1 MEINPEVRARI
12 IDAAE
17 RLYAEANREQLPTV
31 DQVRRAARADMN
43 TTSIVMREWRR
54 AQTATP
60 TSVAVDVPERVQ
72 EVMRGIVATV
82 WREAQD
88 LANESLNA
96 AKQAWEIERAEAD
109 TLRAELA
116 EAYEQQVQELEACR
130 QQQAAAR
137 EEIDRLTAE
146 LEQMRERV
154 AEAREHA
161 ARLAGQLQA
170 HQEQAAALLAR
181 INPDPAES
189 KPAGTRK
196 KGGE

>member
-1 MEINPEVRARI
+1 MDINPEIRDRI
-12 IDAAE
+12 INAAE
-17 RLYAEANREQLPTV
+17 RLYDEANRERLPTV
-31 DQVRRAARADMN
+31 DQVRRAARADMHA
-43 TTSIVMREWRR
+43 TSIVMREWRR
-54 AQTATP
+54 QQTARP
-60 TSVAVDVPERVQ
+60 ASVTVDVPERVQ

-154 AEAREHA
+154 AEAREEA
-161 ARLAGQLQA
+161 ARLTGQLEACQQQHKELMAVLTPQA
-170 HQEQAAALLAR
+170 CRLEGL
-181 INPDPAES
+181 
-189 KPAGTRK
+189 
-196 KGGE
+196 